1 MTPAIAKQEF
11 LNRISMFQQNIRTA
25 GLDACLVH
33 GNEADFANIR
43 YLTDYCC

>member
-11 LNRISMFQQNIRTA
+11 LSRISMFQQNIRAA

-33 GNEADFANIR
+33 GNESKFSFHR
-43 YLTDYCC
+43 KKQE